1 MGLVK
6 DMSFVRMRAP
16 DTERALRFLND
27 FGLTASSR
35 SDGAVYLRCTSP
47 AHHVYVV
54 EQGPPE
60 FAGFAF
66 DAETEQA
73 LYTLADEDGVDV
85 RESPEPGGGLRI
97 TLTDPDGYRIDV
109 LHGVA
114 PMEPLAMR
122 PPLPLNYAEE
132 KHRINET
139 QRPAVGPAE
148 IKRLGHVGLK
158 VSNLPRSVGWY
169 ADRFGL
175 RTTDV
180 LSTGPENHEVAAFLR
195 LDRGSQP
202 VDHHSIVLFESRKPE
217 FHHCAFET
225 QDYDAVETSHNWL
238 RDHDWTHS
246 FGVGRH
252 LLGSQV
258 FDYWLDPWGRK
269 ARALR
274 RRRPVHRIT
283 RDRAAPHRPIANR
296 PVGALLHKAW
306 DITVGGDDQ
315 DILLHERPEVL
326 AIRNEADLAR
336 RLTLHA
342 AFLTQTAQ
350 RIAPFQL
357 MVQSAAGVEPAAA
370 AMLEEM
376 GRQRLVGIGVMAA

>member
-35 SDGAVYLRCTSP
+35 SDGAVHLRCTSP

-66 DAETEQA
+66 EAETEQA

-85 RESPEPGGGLRI
+85 RESPEPRGGLRI
-97 TLTDPDGYRIDV
+97 TLTDPDGYRFDV

-180 LSTGPENHEVAAFLR
+180 LTAGPENHEVAAFLR

-217 FHHCAFET
+217 STTARSRPRTTTRSRPRTTGCAT
-225 QDYDAVETSHNWL
+225 T
-238 RDHDWTHS
+238 T
-246 FGVGRH
+246 GR
-252 LLGSQV
+252 
-258 FDYWLDPWGRK
+258 
-269 ARALR
+269 
-274 RRRPVHRIT
+274 T
-283 RDRAAPHRPIANR
+283 RS
-296 PVGALLHKAW
+296 AW
-306 DITVGGDDQ
+306 
-315 DILLHERPEVL
+315 
-326 AIRNEADLAR
+326 AD
-336 RLTLHA
+336 TC
-342 AFLTQTAQ
+342 
-350 RIAPFQL
+350 
-357 MVQSAAGVEPAAA
+357 
-370 AMLEEM
+370 
-376 GRQRLVGIGVMAA
+376 